1 MDEYYV
7 SKTFLKI
14 DVSPN
19 NKMFTRTMRMIHRAD
34 CIETVLDTIKNNL
47 AIVIYDEVLISIRRV
62 GDILSTDT
70 YKVI

>member
-14 DVSPN
+14 DVSPSN
-19 NKMFTRTMRMIHRAD
+19 EMSTRTMRMIHRAD